1 MDETKAWY
9 KSNTVIASILQMAVG
24 VAVGMGWIN
33 DVAGSTIIA
42 EGPGLVIGLVNGML
56 GAWGFYGRI
65 RATTTLT

>member
-1 MDETKAWY
+1 
-9 KSNTVIASILQMAVG
+9 MAVG

-42 EGPGLVIGLVNGML
+42 EGPGLVIGLVNGVL
-56 GAWGFYGRI
+56 GAWGVYGRI